1 MRRFAAFPIA
11 ILLLQSVSVIAQ
23 AQAPQEDPRA
33 MMLQARAKQRRG
45 GGDDPQGAIHIYK
58 RVIALVPQS
67 AEAQLRLSE
76 SIEETGDMDGAVAPA
91 RKALELEPRNAEA
104 AGHLG
109 LLQYRRAM
117 AASSA
122 LPEAR
127 GDLQK
132 ATELLPNDAEVWARL
147 GEVSELLK
155 DSELALR
162 SWLQVGR
169 LRPSITVAW
178 ERALIQAK
186 FLDRYEARREAAMAL
201 CSGKNPDP
209 RHLRM
214 LDELSREQIKLGYLA
229 HAEESFR
236 LLSRHLPE
244 SPEILENVAL
254 IQVRTARF
262 DEALQ
267 SLQQA
272 EKLKPSDRI
281 SFNLALTLMN
291 LGRFHEAQAQWKR
304 LLPHLVGKND
314 ETISQA
320 NARILYANC
329 LLLQGRGAEALSLIN
344 AWRLTSDSDTGELAM
359 LRAEALMA
367 REDWKGTRAAL
378 KEGIVKFPKMPLF
391 IQAAALPKN
400 IFNESFFAKKESRG
414 ALMQLYYEGI
424 ANAFAEFRQWDRCLE
439 YAAKARNASK
449 QREIELLLLQSNALD
464 QLGRAEE
471 ALKVLREA
479 QKVGPTNST
488 LQNNLGYLL
497 LEKGGDL
504 QEASDLI
511 EAAVKQDPQNSS
523 VMDSWGWVLFKQGK
537 FEESEKAL
545 RKASELNP
553 FSPDIRMHLGEA
565 LLKLNRP
572 EETVEQWERALAF
585 IFPERATLDKRLATL
600 RADIAKR
607 NALAKGPAP
616 KDSAKDAAKGLKNS
630 EDKDDDESDEDGH

>member
-1 MRRFAAFPIA
+1 MRRFTTFPTS
-11 ILLLQSVSVIAQ
+11 ILLLQVVPIM
-23 AQAPQEDPRA
+23 AQAPPEDSRA

-45 GGDDPQGAIHIYK
+45 GGDDPQGAVQIYK

-67 AEAQLRLSE
+67 AEAHLRLSE

-91 RKALELEPRNAEA
+91 RKALELDPRNAEV

-109 LLQYRRAM
+109 ILQYRRAM
-117 AASSA
+117 TASSV

-127 GDLQK
+127 SDLQK
-132 ATELLPNDAEVWARL
+132 ATELLPNDAEVWARQ

-169 LRPSITVAW
+169 LRPSITIAW

-186 FLDRYEARREAAMAL
+186 SLDRYEARREATMAL

-262 DEALQ
+262 DEALK

-281 SFNLALTLMN
+281 SFNLALALMN
-291 LGRFHEAQAQWKR
+291 LGRFREAEDRWKS

-314 ETISQA
+314 ETVSQQ

-329 LLLQGRGAEALSLIN
+329 LLLQGRASEALPLIN
-344 AWRLTSDSDTGELAM
+344 AWRVTKEDGELAT
-359 LRAEALMA
+359 LRVEALMA
-367 REDWKGTRAAL
+367 KEDWKGTRAAL
-378 KEGIVKFPKMPLF
+378 KEGIAKFPKTTLF
-391 IQAAALPKN
+391 LQASALPKN
-400 IFNESFFAKKESRG
+400 LFNESFFARKESRG
-414 ALMQLYYEGI
+414 ALMQLYCEGI

-439 YAAKARNASK
+439 YAVKARNASK

-464 QLGRAEE
+464 QLGRSEE
-471 ALKVLREA
+471 AMNVLREA
-479 QKVGPTNST
+479 QKVNPTNST

-504 QEASDLI
+504 KEASDLI

-553 FSPDIRMHLGEA
+553 FSPETRMHLGEV

-585 IFPERATLDKRLATL
+585 IFPGRAILDQRLATL
-600 RADIAKR
+600 QADIAKR
-607 NALAKGPAP
+607 NASAKGPAL
-616 KDSAKDAAKGLKNS
+616 KDSAKDVSDGSKKDDG
-630 EDKDDDESDEDGH
+630 KDDDEIEEDGH

>member
-1 MRRFAAFPIA
+1 MRRFAAIPIA
-11 ILLLQSVSVIAQ
+11 ALLLQSVPVLAQ
-23 AQAPQEDPRA
+23 SPPQEDPRA

-45 GGDDPQGAIHIYK
+45 GGDDPAGAVHIYK
-58 RVIALVPQS
+58 RVIALVPLS
-67 AEAQLRLSE
+67 AEAHLRLSE
-76 SIEETGDMDGAVAPA
+76 ALEETGDMEGAVGPA
-91 RKALELEPRNAEA
+91 RKACELDPRNAEA

-117 AASSA
+117 ASSPV

-127 GDLQK
+127 IDLQK
-132 ATELLPNDAEVWARL
+132 ATVLLPNDAEVWARL

-169 LRPSITVAW
+169 LRPSISVAW

-186 FLDRYEARREAAMAL
+186 SLDRYEARREATLAL

-262 DEALQ
+262 DEALK
-267 SLQQA
+267 SLEQA
-272 EKLKPSDRI
+272 ESLKPSDRI
-281 SFNLALTLMN
+281 SFNLALALMN
-291 LGRFHEAQAQWKR
+291 LGRFHEAELRWKR
-304 LLPHLVGKND
+304 LLPNLADKDD
-314 ETISQA
+314 EPISLT
-320 NARILYANC
+320 NARILFANC
-329 LLLQGRGAEALSLIN
+329 LLLQGRGSELPPMIN
-344 AWRLTSDSDTGELAM
+344 AWRRTKEDGELAT
-359 LRAEALMA
+359 LRAQALLSQ
-367 REDWKGTRAAL
+367 EDWKGARAAL
-378 KEGIVKFPKMPLF
+378 KEGIAKFPKMPLF
-391 IQAAALPKN
+391 IQAAALPGN
-400 IFNESFFAKKESRG
+400 LFNESFFSKKESRG
-414 ALMQLYYEGI
+414 ALSQLYFEGM
-424 ANAFAEFRQWDRCLE
+424 ANAYAEFRQWDRCLE
-439 YAAKARNASK
+439 FSGKARNASK

-464 QLGRAEE
+464 QLGRADE
-471 ALKVLREA
+471 AMKVLREA
-479 QKVGPTNST
+479 QKVDPANST

-504 QEASDLI
+504 KEASDLI

-537 FEESEKAL
+537 FDEAEKAL

-553 FSPDIRMHLGEA
+553 FSPEVRTHLGEA

-572 EETVEQWERALAF
+572 EEAVEQWERALAF
-585 IFPERATLDKRLATL
+585 IFPGRAALDKRLATL
-600 RADIAKR
+600 RTDLAKR
-607 NALAKGPAP
+607 DALAK
-616 KDSAKDAAKGLKNS
+616 DSALKTKDAAASKDPNKP
-630 EDKDDDESDEDGH
+630 EDKDADENDEDGH

>member
-1 MRRFAAFPIA
+1 MLRFSTLPIA
-11 ILLLQSVSVIAQ
+11 TLLLQPVPFL
-23 AQAPQEDPRA
+23 AQAPQEDSRA
-33 MMLQARAKQRRG
+33 MMLQARSMQRRG
-45 GGDDPQGAIHIYK
+45 GGDDPRGAVQIYK
-58 RVIALVPQS
+58 RVIALVPMS
-67 AEAQLRLSE
+67 AEAHLRLSE

-91 RKALELEPRNAEA
+91 RKAVELDPRNAEA

-117 AASSA
+117 ASSLV

-127 GDLQK
+127 SDLQK
-132 ATELLPNDAEVWARL
+132 ATELLPNDAEVWARQ

-186 FLDRYEARREAAMAL
+186 SLDRYEARREAAMAL
-201 CSGKNPDP
+201 CSGKSPDP

-214 LDELSREQIKLGYLA
+214 LDDLSREQIKLGYLA

-254 IQVRTARF
+254 VQVRTDRF
-262 DEALQ
+262 DEAMK

-281 SFNLALTLMN
+281 SFNLALALMK
-291 LGRFHEAQAQWKR
+291 LGRFHEAEDQWKR
-304 LLPHLVGKND
+304 LLPHLVGRND
-314 ETISQA
+314 ETISQQ
-320 NARILYANC
+320 NARILYAHC
-329 LLLQGRGAEALSLIN
+329 LMLQGRGSEALPMIN
-344 AWRLTSDSDTGELAM
+344 AWRVTKDDGELAT

-367 REDWKGTRAAL
+367 LEEWKGARAAL
-378 KEGIVKFPKMPLF
+378 KEGIAKFPKMPLF
-391 IQAAALPKN
+391 IQAAALPKTL
-400 IFNESFFAKKESRG
+400 FNETFFAKKESRG
-414 ALMQLYYEGI
+414 ALTQLYYEGI
-424 ANAFAEFRQWDRCLE
+424 ANAFFEFRQWDRCLE
-439 YAAKARNASK
+439 YAGKARNASK

-464 QLGRAEE
+464 QLGRYEE
-471 ALKVLREA
+471 AIKVLREA
-479 QKVGPTNST
+479 QKVDPSNST

-504 QEASDLI
+504 QEASGLI
-511 EAAVKQDPQNSS
+511 EAAVKQDSQNGS

-553 FSPDIRMHLGEA
+553 FSPDTRMHLGEV

-572 EETVEQWERALAF
+572 EEAVEQWERALAF
-585 IFPERATLDKRLATL
+585 IFPGRATLDKRLADL

-616 KDSAKDAAKGLKNS
+616 KDPAIDVSNGSKKAG
-630 EDKDDDESDEDGH
+630 DKDDDEFEEDGH

>member
-1 MRRFAAFPIA
+1 MRRSALPASVLLSLTA
-11 ILLLQSVSVIAQ
+11 IPVL

-33 MMLQARAKQRRG
+33 LMLQARAKQRRG
-45 GGDDPQGAIHIYK
+45 GGDDPQGAVLIYK

-67 AEAQLRLSE
+67 AEAHLRLSE
-76 SIEETGDMDGAVAPA
+76 AIEETGDLNGALAPA
-91 RKALELEPRNAEA
+91 RKAVSLDPKSPEA
-104 AGHLG
+104 AAHLG
-109 LLQYRRAM
+109 LLQYRRGM
-117 AASSA
+117 ASSSA

-127 GDLQK
+127 VDLQK
-132 ATELLPNDAEVWARL
+132 ATELLPSDAELWARL

-162 SWLQVGR
+162 AWLQVGR

-186 FLDRYEARREAAMAL
+186 SLDRYEAKREAAMAL
-201 CSGKNPDP
+201 CSVKNPDP

-236 LLSRHLPE
+236 LLGRHLPQ
-244 SPEILENVAL
+244 SAEIWENVAL

-262 DEALQ
+262 EEALI
-267 SLQQA
+267 SLEKA
-272 EKLKPSDRI
+272 EKLKPSERI

-291 LGRFHEAQAQWKR
+291 LGRLQEAEARWKQ
-304 LLPHLVGKND
+304 LLPHLSASSD
-314 ETISQA
+314 ETISPQ
-320 NARILYANC
+320 NARVLLGNC
-329 LLLQGRGAEALSLIN
+329 LLLQGRAAEALPHLN
-344 AWRLTSDSDTGELAM
+344 AWRAIKDDAELAT
-359 LRAEALMA
+359 LRAEALVA
-367 REDWKGTRAAL
+367 TQDWKGARAAL
-378 KEGIVKFPKMPLF
+378 KEGLAKYPKAPFFLR
-391 IQAAALPKN
+391 AAAIPTDL
-400 IFNESFFAKKESRG
+400 FNEGFFSKKGPRG
-414 ALMQLYYEGI
+414 ALQQLYFEGM
-424 ANAFAEFRQWDRCLE
+424 ANAFAEFRQWDRCLDF
-439 YAAKARNASK
+439 AQKARAASK

-464 QLGRAEE
+464 QLDRPEDAMR
-471 ALKVLREA
+471 VLREA
-479 QKVGPTNST
+479 QHVDPANST

-504 QEASDLI
+504 TEASNLI
-511 EAAVKQDPQNSS
+511 EAAVKQDPQNGS

-553 FSPDIRMHLGEA
+553 FSPETRKHLGEA

-572 EETVEQWERALAF
+572 EEAVEQWERALAF
-585 IFPERATLDKRLATL
+585 VFPDRPALDKRLAEL

-607 NALAKGPAP
+607 NALPKGPAP
-616 KDSAKDAAKGLKNS
+616 KDAARDLKNS
-630 EDKDDDESDEDGH
+630 EDKHDESDEDGH

>member
-1 MRRFAAFPIA
+1 MRRSAAIPTA
-11 ILLLQSVSVIAQ
+11 LLLLQPGQII

-33 MMLQARAKQRRG
+33 LMMQARAKQRRG
-45 GGDDPQGAIHIYK
+45 GGDDPSGAAHIYR
-58 RVIALVPQS
+58 RVVALVPQS
-67 AEAQLRLSE
+67 AEAHLRLSE
-76 SIEETGDMDGAVAPA
+76 SIEETGDMDGAVPPA
-91 RKALELEPRNAEA
+91 RKALELDPRNAEA

-117 AASSA
+117 ASSSV

-132 ATELLPNDAEVWARL
+132 ASELLPGDAEVWARQ

-186 FLDRYEARREAAMAL
+186 SLDRYDARREAAMAL
-201 CSGKNPDP
+201 CSGKHPDP

-229 HAEESFR
+229 HAEDSFR

-254 IQVRTARF
+254 VQVRTARF
-262 DEALQ
+262 DEALK
-267 SLQQA
+267 SLRQA
-272 EKLKPSDRI
+272 ESLKPSDRI
-281 SFNLALTLMN
+281 SFNLALALMN
-291 LGRFHEAQAQWKR
+291 LGRFREAEDRWKQ
-304 LLPHLVGKND
+304 LLPHLVGRND
-314 ETISQA
+314 ETISQQ
-320 NARILYANC
+320 NARILYASC
-329 LLLQGRGAEALSLIN
+329 LLLQGRGAEALPMIN
-344 AWRLTSDSDTGELAM
+344 AWRVTRDDGELAT
-359 LRAEALMA
+359 LRAEALLA
-367 REDWKGTRAAL
+367 QEDWKGTRAAL
-378 KEGIVKFPKMPLF
+378 REGIARFPKMPLF
-391 IQAAALPKN
+391 IQAAALPKKL
-400 IFNESFFAKKESRG
+400 FNEGFFAKKESRG

-424 ANAFAEFRQWDRCLE
+424 ANAFAEFRQWDRCLD
-439 YAAKARNASK
+439 YAGRARNASK

-464 QLGRAEE
+464 QLGRADE
-471 ALKVLREA
+471 ALNVLREA
-479 QKVGPTNST
+479 QKVDPANST

-497 LEKGGDL
+497 LERGGDL
-504 QEASDLI
+504 QEASELI
-511 EAAVKQDPQNSS
+511 EAAVKQDPQNGS

-545 RKASELNP
+545 RRASELNP
-553 FSPDIRMHLGEA
+553 FSPDTRVHLGEV

-585 IFPERATLDKRLATL
+585 IFPGRAGLDKRLATL

-607 NALAKGPAP
+607 NASAKGPAP
-616 KDSAKDAAKGLKNS
+616 KDAAKDANPP
-630 EDKDDDESDEDGH
+630 EDKDDEFDEDGH

>member
-1 MRRFAAFPIA
+1 MRRFAVFPIA
-11 ILLLQSVSVIAQ
+11 ILLLQSVPTL

-45 GGDDPQGAIHIYK
+45 GGDDPQGAVQIYK
-58 RVIALVPQS
+58 RVIVLVPGS
-67 AEAQLRLSE
+67 AEAHLRLSE

-109 LLQYRRAM
+109 LLQYRRGM
-117 AASSA
+117 ATSSI

-127 GDLQK
+127 SDLQK
-132 ATELLPNDAEVWARL
+132 ATELLPNDPEVWARL

-186 FLDRYEARREAAMAL
+186 SLDRYEARREAAMAL

-262 DEALQ
+262 DEALK

-281 SFNLALTLMN
+281 SFNLALALMN
-291 LGRFHEAQAQWKR
+291 LGRFHEAEAQWKR

-314 ETISQA
+314 ETISQQ

-329 LLLQGRGAEALSLIN
+329 LLLQARGAEALPLIN
-344 AWRLTSDSDTGELAM
+344 AWRVTKDDGELAT
-359 LRAEALMA
+359 LRAEVLIAQ
-367 REDWKGTRAAL
+367 EDWKGTRAAL
-378 KEGIVKFPKMPLF
+378 KEGIAKFPKMPLF
-391 IQAAALPKN
+391 IQAAALPKSL
-400 IFNESFFAKKESRG
+400 FNEGFFAKKESRG
-414 ALMQLYYEGI
+414 ALTQLYYEGL

-439 YAAKARNASK
+439 YAGKARNASK

-464 QLGRAEE
+464 QLGRADE

-479 QKVGPTNST
+479 QKVEPTNST

-537 FEESEKAL
+537 FEESDKAL

-553 FSPDIRMHLGEA
+553 FSPDTRMHLGEA

-585 IFPERATLDKRLATL
+585 IFPDRATLDKRLATL

-616 KDSAKDAAKGLKNS
+616 KDAAKDAVKGLKNS

>member
-1 MRRFAAFPIA
+1 MCRFAAVPIA
-11 ILLLQSVSVIAQ
+11 LALLQVVPVIAQ
-23 AQAPQEDPRA
+23 VQPAQEDPRSL
-33 MMLQARAKQRRG
+33 MLQARAMQRRS
-45 GGDDPQGAIHIYK
+45 GGDDPKGAVHIYK

-67 AEAQLRLSE
+67 SEAQLRLSE
-76 SIEETGDMDGAVAPA
+76 AIEETGDMDGAIAPA
-91 RKALELEPRNAEA
+91 KKALELDPKNAEA

-117 AASSA
+117 ASSPA

-127 GDLQK
+127 VDLQK

-162 SWLQVGR
+162 AWLQVGR
-169 LRPSITVAW
+169 LRPAITIAW

-186 FLDRYEARREAAMAL
+186 SLDRYEARREAAMAL
-201 CSGKNPDP
+201 CSGKHPDP

-214 LDELSREQIKLGYLA
+214 LDELAREQIKLGYLA

-262 DEALQ
+262 DEALK

-272 EKLKPSDRI
+272 ENLKPSDRI
-281 SFNLALTLMN
+281 SFNLALALMN
-291 LGRFHEAQAQWKR
+291 LGRFHEAEIQWKGV
-304 LLPHLVGKND
+304 LPHLVGKND
-314 ETISQA
+314 ETISQQ

-329 LLLQGRGAEALSLIN
+329 LLLQGRGSEALPMIN
-344 AWRLTSDSDTGELAM
+344 AWRVTKDDGELAT
-359 LRAEALMA
+359 LRAEALLA
-367 REDWKGTRAAL
+367 LEDWKGVRAAL
-378 KEGIVKFPKMPLF
+378 KEGIAKFPKMPLF
-391 IQAAALPKN
+391 IQAAALPTN
-400 IFNESFFAKKESRG
+400 LFNEGIFAKKESRG
-414 ALMQLYYEGI
+414 ALKQLYFEGI
-424 ANAFAEFRQWDRCLE
+424 ANAFFEFRQWDRCLE
-439 YAAKARNASK
+439 YAGKARNASK
-449 QREIELLLLQSNALD
+449 QREIELLLLQSNTLD

-471 ALKVLREA
+471 AVKVLREA
-479 QKVGPTNST
+479 QKVDPTNST

-511 EAAVKQDPQNSS
+511 EAAVKQDPQNGS

-553 FSPDIRMHLGEA
+553 FSPDTRMHLGEA

-585 IFPERATLDKRLATL
+585 IFPERATLDKRLGTL

-607 NALAKGPAP
+607 KAALAKGPVP
-616 KDSAKDAAKGLKNS
+616 KDAIKDFKNN
-630 EDKDDDESDEDGH
+630 EEKDDENDEDGH

>member
-1 MRRFAAFPIA
+1 MLRFAALPIA
-11 ILLLQSVSVIAQ
+11 TLLLQSVPIL

-33 MMLQARAKQRRG
+33 MMLQARAMQRRG
-45 GGDDPQGAIHIYK
+45 GGDDPQGAVQIYR
-58 RVIALVPQS
+58 RVVALVPQS
-67 AEAQLRLSE
+67 AEAHLRLSE

-117 AASSA
+117 ASASA

-127 GDLQK
+127 SDLQK
-132 ATELLPNDAEVWARL
+132 ATELLPGDAEVWARQ

-169 LRPSITVAW
+169 LRPSITMAW

-186 FLDRYEARREAAMAL
+186 SLDRYEARREAAMAI

-229 HAEESFR
+229 HAEDSFR

-254 IQVRTARF
+254 VQVRTARF
-262 DEALQ
+262 DEALK

-281 SFNLALTLMN
+281 SFNIALAFMN
-291 LGRFHEAQAQWKR
+291 LGRFPEAEARWKL
-304 LLPHLVGKND
+304 LLPNLVGKND
-314 ETISQA
+314 ETISQQ
-320 NARILYANC
+320 NARILYATC
-329 LLLQGRGAEALSLIN
+329 LLLQGRGSEALPLIN
-344 AWRLTSDSDTGELAM
+344 AWRATRDDGELAT
-359 LRAEALMA
+359 LRAEALLA
-367 REDWKGTRAAL
+367 QEDWKGSRAAL
-378 KEGIVKFPKMPLF
+378 KEGIAKFPKMPLF
-391 IQAAALPKN
+391 IQAAGLPKTV
-400 IFNESFFAKKESRG
+400 FNETFFAKKESRG
-414 ALMQLYYEGI
+414 ALTQLYYEGI

-439 YAAKARNASK
+439 YAGKARNASK

-479 QKVGPTNST
+479 QKVDASNST

-504 QEASDLI
+504 QEASELI
-511 EAAVKQDPQNSS
+511 GAAVKQDPQNGS

-537 FEESEKAL
+537 FAESEKAL
-545 RKASELNP
+545 RKAAELNP
-553 FSPDIRMHLGEA
+553 FSPETRMHLGEV

-585 IFPERATLDKRLATL
+585 IFPGRATLDKRLADL

-607 NALAKGPAP
+607 DASAKGSAP
-616 KDSAKDAAKGLKNS
+616 QDAAKDALKKI
-630 EDKDDDESDEDGH
+630 EDKDDDEFEEDEH

>member
-1 MRRFAAFPIA
+1 MRRIAAVPIA
-11 ILLLQSVSVIAQ
+11 LLLLQTMPIL

-33 MMLQARAKQRRG
+33 LMLQARAMQRRG
-45 GGDDPQGAIHIYK
+45 GGDDPQGAARIYR
-58 RVIALVPQS
+58 RVITLVPQS
-67 AEAQLRLSE
+67 AEAHLRLSE
-76 SIEETGDMDGAVAPA
+76 AIEESGDMDGAVPPA
-91 RKALELEPRNAEA
+91 RKAVELDPRNAEA

-117 AASSA
+117 ASSPV

-127 GDLQK
+127 ADLQK
-132 ATELLPNDAEVWARL
+132 ATALLPNDAEIWARL

-186 FLDRYEARREAAMAL
+186 SLDRYDARREAAMAL
-201 CSGKNPDP
+201 CSGKDPDP

-214 LDELSREQIKLGYLA
+214 LDELAREQIKLGYLA

-254 IQVRTARF
+254 IQVRTFRF
-262 DEALQ
+262 DEALK

-272 EKLKPSDRI
+272 EQLKPSDRI
-281 SFNLALTLMN
+281 SFNLALALMN
-291 LGRFHEAQAQWKR
+291 LGRFREAEARWKQ
-304 LLPHLVGKND
+304 LLPNLAGKND
-314 ETISQA
+314 ETISQQ

-329 LLLQGRGAEALSLIN
+329 LLLQGRGSEALPLIN
-344 AWRLTSDSDTGELAM
+344 AWRTTRDDGELAV
-359 LRAEALMA
+359 LRAEALLA
-367 REDWKGTRAAL
+367 QQDWKGTRAAL
-378 KEGIVKFPKMPLF
+378 REGILKFPKMPLF

-400 IFNESFFAKKESRG
+400 LFEEGFFAKKESRG
-414 ALMQLYYEGI
+414 ALAQLYFESL
-424 ANAFAEFRQWDRCLE
+424 ANAFAEFRQWNSCLD
-439 YAAKARNASK
+439 YAGKARNASK

-464 QLGRAEE
+464 QLGRSEE
-471 ALKVLREA
+471 AMGVLREA
-479 QKVGPTNST
+479 QKLDPANST
-488 LQNNLGYLL
+488 MQNNLGYLL

-511 EAAVKQDPQNSS
+511 EAAVKQEPQNSS

-537 FEESEKAL
+537 YVEAEKAL

-585 IFPERATLDKRLATL
+585 IFPDRAALDKRLAEL
-600 RADIAKR
+600 RTDIAKR
-607 NALAKGPAP
+607 NAMAKGPAP
-616 KDSAKDAAKGLKNS
+616 KDAARDLKNGA
-630 EDKDDDESDEDGH
+630 EKDDENDEDPH

>member
-1 MRRFAAFPIA
+1 
-11 ILLLQSVSVIAQ
+11 
-23 AQAPQEDPRA
+23 
-33 MMLQARAKQRRG
+33 
-45 GGDDPQGAIHIYK
+45 
-58 RVIALVPQS
+58 
-67 AEAQLRLSE
+67 
-76 SIEETGDMDGAVAPA
+76 
-91 RKALELEPRNAEA
+91 
-104 AGHLG
+104 
-109 LLQYRRAM
+109 
-117 AASSA
+117 
-122 LPEAR
+122 
-127 GDLQK
+127 
-132 ATELLPNDAEVWARL
+132 
-147 GEVSELLK
+147 
-155 DSELALR
+155 
-162 SWLQVGR
+162 VGR
-169 LRPSITVAW
+169 LRPSITIAW

-186 FLDRYEARREAAMAL
+186 SLDRYEARREAAMAL

-254 IQVRTARF
+254 IQVRTSRF
-262 DEALQ
+262 EEALK

-272 EKLKPSDRI
+272 EQLKPSDRI
-281 SFNLALTLMN
+281 SFNLALALMN
-291 LGRFHEAQAQWKR
+291 LGRFREAEIQWKR

-314 ETISQA
+314 ETISQQ

-329 LLLQGRGAEALSLIN
+329 LLLQGRGAEALPLIN
-344 AWRLTSDSDTGELAM
+344 AWRVTRDDGELAT
-359 LRAEALMA
+359 LRAEALLA
-367 REDWKGTRAAL
+367 LEDWRGTRAAL
-378 KEGIVKFPKMPLF
+378 KEGMAKFPKMPLF

-400 IFNESFFAKKESRG
+400 LFNEGFFSKKESRG
-414 ALMQLYYEGI
+414 ALAQLYYEGL
-424 ANAFAEFRQWDRCLE
+424 ANSCFEFRQWGRCLE
-439 YAAKARNASK
+439 YAGKARAASK
-449 QREIELLLLQSNALD
+449 HREIELLLLQSNALD
-464 QLGRAEE
+464 QLGRTEE

-479 QKVGPTNST
+479 QKVDPSNST

-537 FEESEKAL
+537 YEESEKAL

-553 FSPDIRMHLGEA
+553 FSPDTRMHLGEA

-572 EETVEQWERALAF
+572 EEAVEQWERALAF
-585 IFPERATLDKRLATL
+585 IFPGRATLDKRLATL

-616 KDSAKDAAKGLKNS
+616 KDAATGLKNN
-630 EDKDDDESDEDGH
+630 EDKDDENEEDGH

>member
-1 MRRFAAFPIA
+1 MRRSTVFPIS
-11 ILLLQSVSVIAQ
+11 ILLLQAVSIV

-45 GGDDPQGAIHIYK
+45 GGDDPSGAVHIYK

-91 RKALELEPRNAEA
+91 RKAVELDPRNAEA

-117 AASSA
+117 ASSPV

-127 GDLQK
+127 LDLQK
-132 ATELLPNDAEVWARL
+132 AAELLPNDAEVWARL

-162 SWLQVGR
+162 AWLQVGR
-169 LRPSITVAW
+169 LRPVITIAW

-186 FLDRYEARREAAMAL
+186 SLDRYEARREAAMAL
-201 CSGKNPDP
+201 CSGKHPDP

-214 LDELSREQIKLGYLA
+214 LDELAREQIKLGYLA

-236 LLSRHLPE
+236 LLSRHLPD

-262 DEALQ
+262 EDALK

-272 EKLKPSDRI
+272 EKLKGSDRI
-281 SFNLALTLMN
+281 SFNLALALMN
-291 LGRFHEAQAQWKR
+291 LGRFQEAEAQWKN
-304 LLPHLVGKND
+304 LLPRLVGKTD
-314 ETISQA
+314 TAISQQ
-320 NARILYANC
+320 NARLLYAHC
-329 LLLQGRGAEALSLIN
+329 LLLQGRGSAALPLIN
-344 AWRLTSDSDTGELAM
+344 AWRVTQDDGELAV
-359 LRAEALMA
+359 LRAEALLGL
-367 REDWKGTRAAL
+367 EDWKAARAAL
-378 KEGIVKFPKMPLF
+378 RDGIARFPKMPLF
-391 IQAAALPKN
+391 SQAAALPKTL
-400 IFNESFFAKKESRG
+400 FNEGVFAKKDSRG
-414 ALMQLYYEGI
+414 ALTQLYFEGM

-439 YAAKARNASK
+439 YAGRARNVSK

-464 QLGRAEE
+464 QLGRFEE
-471 ALKVLREA
+471 AMKVLREA
-479 QKVGPTNST
+479 QKVDPTNST

-504 QEASDLI
+504 KEASELI
-511 EAAVKQDPQNSS
+511 EAAVKQDPQNGS
-523 VMDSWGWVLFKQGK
+523 VMDSWGWALFKQGK

-553 FSPDIRMHLGEA
+553 FSPDTRMHLGEV

-572 EETVEQWERALAF
+572 EEAVEQWERALAF
-585 IFPERATLDKRLATL
+585 IFPERAVLDKRLANL

-607 NALAKGPAP
+607 AAVVKGPAP
-616 KDSAKDAAKGLKNS
+616 KDSARELRNP
-630 EDKDDDESDEDGH
+630 DDEDDGDEEGH

>member
-1 MRRFAAFPIA
+1 MRRIAAFPIA
-11 ILLLQSVSVIAQ
+11 ILLLQAVPAMAQ
-23 AQAPQEDPRA
+23 TVQEDPRA
-33 MMLQARAKQRRG
+33 LMLQARAKQRRG
-45 GGDDPQGAIHIYK
+45 GGDDPQGAVQIYK
-58 RVIALVPQS
+58 RVITLVPQS

-76 SIEETGDMDGAVAPA
+76 SIEETGNMDGAVAPA
-91 RKALELEPRNAEA
+91 QKALELDPRNAEA

-117 AASSA
+117 ASSSS

-127 GDLQK
+127 IALQK
-132 ATELLPNDAEVWARL
+132 ATELLPNDAEVWARQ

-169 LRPSITVAW
+169 LRPSITIAW

-186 FLDRYEARREAAMAL
+186 SLDRYEARREAAMAL

-214 LDELSREQIKLGYLA
+214 LDELAREQIKIGYLA

-262 DEALQ
+262 DEALK

-281 SFNLALTLMN
+281 SFNMALALMN
-291 LGRFHEAQAQWKR
+291 LGRFQEAEAQWRR
-304 LLPHLVGKND
+304 LLPHLVGKNE
-314 ETISQA
+314 ETVSQQ
-320 NARILYANC
+320 NARILFANC
-329 LLLQGRGAEALSLIN
+329 LLLQNHGAEALPLIN
-344 AWRLTSDSDTGELAM
+344 AWRVTKDDGELAV
-359 LRAEALMA
+359 LRAESLLAL
-367 REDWKGTRAAL
+367 EDWKGARAAL
-378 KEGIVKFPKMPLF
+378 KEGIAKFPKMPLF
-391 IQAAALPKN
+391 LQAAALPKN
-400 IFNESFFAKKESRG
+400 LFNESFFAKKESRT
-414 ALMQLYYEGI
+414 ALMQLYYEGV

-439 YAAKARNASK
+439 YAGRARNVSK

-479 QKVGPTNST
+479 QKVDPANST

-511 EAAVKQDPQNSS
+511 EAAVKQDPQNGS
-523 VMDSWGWVLFKQGK
+523 VMDSWGWVLYKQGK

-553 FSPDIRMHLGEA
+553 FSPDTRMHLGEV

-585 IFPERATLDKRLATL
+585 IFPGRATLDKRLAAL

-607 NALAKGPAP
+607 NASPKGPAP
-616 KDSAKDAAKGLKNS
+616 KDSAKDLKNR
-630 EDKDDDESDEDGH
+630 EDKSDDEYDEDSH

>member
-1 MRRFAAFPIA
+1 MRRSTAFPIS
-11 ILLLQSVSVIAQ
+11 ILLLQAVSIV

-45 GGDDPQGAIHIYK
+45 GGDDPQGAVQIYK

-67 AEAQLRLSE
+67 AEARLRLSE
-76 SIEETGDMDGAVAPA
+76 SIEESGDMDGAVAPA
-91 RKALELEPRNAEA
+91 RKAVELDPRNAEA

-117 AASSA
+117 ASSPV

-127 GDLQK
+127 MDLQK
-132 ATELLPNDAEVWARL
+132 AVELLPNDAEVWARL

-162 SWLQVGR
+162 AWLQVGR
-169 LRPSITVAW
+169 LRPAITIAW

-186 FLDRYEARREAAMAL
+186 SLNRYEARREAAMAL
-201 CSGKNPDP
+201 CSGKHPDP

-214 LDELSREQIKLGYLA
+214 LDELAREQIKLGYLA

-236 LLSRHLPE
+236 LLSRHLPD

-262 DEALQ
+262 EEALK

-272 EKLKPSDRI
+272 EKLKGSDRI
-281 SFNLALTLMN
+281 SFNMALALMN
-291 LGRFHEAQAQWKR
+291 LGRFQEAETQWKS
-304 LLPHLVGKND
+304 LLPRLVGKTD
-314 ETISQA
+314 TAISQQ
-320 NARILYANC
+320 NARILYANS
-329 LLLQGRGAEALSLIN
+329 LLLQGRGSAVLPLIN
-344 AWRLTSDSDTGELAM
+344 AWRVTQDDGELAV
-359 LRAEALMA
+359 LRAEALLGL
-367 REDWKGTRAAL
+367 EDWKGARAAL
-378 KEGIVKFPKMPLF
+378 RDGIARFPKMPLF
-391 IQAAALPKN
+391 SQAAALPKTL
-400 IFNESFFAKKESRG
+400 FNEGLFAKKESRG
-414 ALMQLYYEGI
+414 ALTQLYLEGM

-439 YAAKARNASK
+439 YAGRARKVSK

-464 QLGRAEE
+464 QLGRFDE
-471 ALKVLREA
+471 AMRVLREA
-479 QKVGPTNST
+479 QKMDPTNST

-504 QEASDLI
+504 KEASDLI
-511 EAAVKQDPQNSS
+511 EAAVKQDPQNGS
-523 VMDSWGWVLFKQGK
+523 VMDSWGWALFKQGK

-553 FSPDIRMHLGEA
+553 FSPDTRMHLGEV

-572 EETVEQWERALAF
+572 EEAVEQWERALAF
-585 IFPERATLDKRLATL
+585 IFPERAVLDKRLANL

-607 NALAKGPAP
+607 AALAKGPAP
-616 KDSAKDAAKGLKNS
+616 KDTSGKSMNPS
-630 EDKDDDESDEDGH
+630 DDDDSDEEGH